1 MIDTKFA
8 RLRTYRNNI
17 HVTGPCLKPSFQTL
31 SANSSKGAWKKIGQR
46 CKCWPRRPFR
56 SRSNS
61 PNHPPSFRLRLEDGS
76 PTETTPAEPVGIAAI
91 AARVAPS
98 HI

>member
-1 MIDTKFA
+1 MMIDENFA

-17 HVTGPCLKPSFQTL
+17 NRYRQLQPIFQTS

-46 CKCWPRRPFR
+46 CKCWPPRPFR

-61 PNHPPSFRLRLEDGS
+61 LSGPPTFRLRLEDGS
-76 PTETTPAEPVGIAAI
+76 PTGNLPA
-91 AARVAPS
+91 
-98 HI
+98 